1 MTLAW
6 CGADWLPRKKLKGV
20 GMCYGMGCIHEDP
33 YTGDCGGQMP
43 CRDMDNAG
51 EFADGEEIT
60 EDDAA

>member
-1 MTLAW
+1 
-6 CGADWLPRKKLKGV
+6 
-20 GMCYGMGCIHEDP
+20 MCYGMGCIHEDP